1 MHPVTE
7 GGAIHTE
14 GEKEAEQTCPAT
26 CTSLQV
32 NLNHEENSS
41 KKTLQF
47 LGVHFWLMTS
57 EKPLDFFQWGKKRR
71 RNLEH
76 PIIRHH

>member
-14 GEKEAEQTCPAT
+14 GEKEAEQSCPAT

-32 NLNHEENSS
+32 ILNHEENSS
-41 KKTLQF
+41 EKTLQF
-47 LGVHFWLMTS
+47 LGLHFWLVTS
-57 EKPLDFFQWGKKRR
+57 EKPWVSKTMGEKRR

-76 PIIRHH
+76 PIAV